1 MARFDLTL
9 FTITLA
15 ALTLAAEHFILNFE
29 PAHRTKPKEPC
40 IRFNERFALVRQFL
54 TMGNLA
60 YRSIEPND
68 TYHFHSWIELQK
80 NLSS

>member
-15 ALTLAAEHFILNFE
+15 ALTLAAEHFVLNFE

-54 TMGNLA
+54 TMGSLA
-60 YRSIEPND
+60 CTLVAPND
-68 TYHFHSWIELQK
+68 TYYFHS
-80 NLSS
+80 